1 VRGFVCRCALC
12 VLRATD
18 ALLAAKQL
26 LAEIQRDGKLPQP

>member
-1 VRGFVCRCALC
+1 MRGFGCRYALC

-26 LAEIQRDGKLPQP
+26 LAEIQRDGKVSQP